1 MSAMRLIILLV
12 AAAAAVG
19 AALLVRNLAPGE
31 TPVQAVQEIVM
42 PEPEVVEEPKV
53 KVLVM
58 RRDVSVGEL
67 LLPEDFAWVDW
78 PEATLNFNYVTEDL
92 MPDALEQFSQ
102 SVVRIAMYENEPV
115 LPQKIVKKGETGYMA
130 ALLSPGMR
138 AVSVEIST
146 DSASGGF
153 ILPNDR
159 VDVFVTYTVQVESR
173 NSDGEE
179 EDEQD
184 IPVTTVILENAR
196 VLAIDQQV
204 QQGEGGSY
212 AIGSTATLE
221 LGLEEARLLAMAER
235 MGSISLALRSVRDAV
250 NTPGPTRARTDFLVD
265 VWPFGSQAPVGAG
278 EMQSGVTVYRN
289 GEATFEPTR
298 GS

>member
-1 MSAMRLIILLV
+1 MSAMRMIILLV
-12 AAAAAVG
+12 AAAAAAG
-19 AALLVRNLAPGE
+19 AALLVRNLAPGQ

-42 PEPEVVEEPKV
+42 PETEMVEEPRV

-67 LLPEDFAWVDW
+67 LLPIDFVWTDW
-78 PEATLNFNYVTEDL
+78 PESTLNINYVTEDL

-159 VDVFVTYTVQVESR
+159 VDVMVTYMVQVESG
-173 NSDGEE
+173 NGDGGG
-179 EDEQD
+179 DDKQD

-221 LGLEEARLLAMAER
+221 LGREEARLLAMAER

-250 NTPGPTRARTDFLVD
+250 TTPGPTQARTDFLVD
-265 VWPFGSQAPVGAG
+265 VWPFGGQSPIAPDAVQG
-278 EMQSGVTVYRN
+278 GVTVYRN
-289 GEATFEPTR
+289 GQATFEPTR